1 MGEVGFE
8 PTLPEREEVLKTY
21 ALDHSA
27 THPKTLL
34 QILIFNMYMSCNT
47 QNFSTERRSTNLAT
61 ASIAIVHN
69 CADGGRVR
77 DAQLLVAGICASSH
91 R

>member
-27 THPKTLL
+27 THPKTLV
-34 QILIFNMYMSCNT
+34 QILIFHMYNCSCNT
-47 QNFSTERRSTNLAT
+47 QNFRHRAEEHHPPGNNKYPCCT
-61 ASIAIVHN
+61 
-69 CADGGRVR
+69 
-77 DAQLLVAGICASSH
+77 QLH